1 MTITLFHHPFSRA
14 GNIVW
19 ALEELGQPYELRFV
33 DILGGKQKEPELMAL
48 NPMGKLPILLDGDTV
63 ITEAAAICIYLADK
77 YALGRLAPPL
87 DDPKRAPYLRWAFF
101 SPSVV
106 EPGVMAKANG
116 WSFREG
122 SAGWGNYDAMVLAM
136 KSALEG
142 GFILGET
149 FSMADVIFGGTLRYL
164 LQFGLLEKDP
174 TFVAYVERL
183 SRRPALQRAEERNA
197 AIAEAHGLDQ
207 T

>member
-1 MTITLFHHPFSRA
+1 MTKPLLGNVGTRLKRTRKRRRYRLGPRRA
-14 GNIVW
+14 RRAV
-19 ALEELGQPYELRFV
+19 
-33 DILGGKQKEPELMAL
+33 
-48 NPMGKLPILLDGDTV
+48 
-63 ITEAAAICIYLADK
+63 TEGAAIGIYLADK

-87 DDPKRAPYLRWAFF
+87 DDPQRATYLRWSFF

-106 EPGVMAKANG
+106 EPGVMAKAND

-122 SAGWGNYDAMVLAM
+122 SAGWGNYDSMIRAM
-136 KSALEG
+136 KSAIEG

-174 TFVAYVERL
+174 AFTAYVERL
-183 SRRPALQRAEERNA
+183 SKREACKRADERNA
-197 AIAEAHGLDQ
+197 AIVKERGLDQ
-207 T
+207 K